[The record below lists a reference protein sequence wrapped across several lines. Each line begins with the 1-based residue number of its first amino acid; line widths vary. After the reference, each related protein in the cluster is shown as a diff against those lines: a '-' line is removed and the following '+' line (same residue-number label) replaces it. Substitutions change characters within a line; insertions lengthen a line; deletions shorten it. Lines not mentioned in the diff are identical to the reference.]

1 MAYCIAK
8 RCGSCPA
15 DRRFWVMQGSA
26 DVLAARDTITA
37 WSNAAMQACLL
48 HKDCQA
54 EAQLLRP
61 VLDAIGGCLDAIVV
75 CM

>member
-1 MAYCIAK
+1 MELVLRDVLLLDSECL
-8 RCGSCPA
+8 
-15 DRRFWVMQGSA
+15 VQGSE
-26 DVLAARDTITA
+26 DVIAARDAISA

-48 HKDCQA
+48 HEECRA

-61 VLDAIGGCLDAIVV
+61 VLSAMGSCLDAIVV